1 MNRVLSVGAITALLS
16 AGPAAAQQ
24 TVLADTPVGFNGHEG
39 NENSEGSKIDD
50 PAKYRL
56 TTPIT
61 EHGGGGGMLSFNA
74 SRYFNQ
80 VVFGENQLEM
90 AGLRVEQA
98 EDVRGQVGNLKAE
111 FKFLCN
117 DGSGADDAAM
127 RKCLSFTYHGITS
140 ISPGILAD
148 LRSLI
153 GGNGVSAESPL
164 TSTAARWWLQ
174 VQDDGNYVIYDSWVF
189 DEDGNTTPKPIFDLW
204 SLMARLDRIDAELR
218 ALEGRR

>member
-1 MNRVLSVGAITALLS
+1 MMNRVLSVSAVTALLW
-16 AGPAAAQQ
+16 AVPAAAQQ
-24 TVLADTPVGFNGHEG
+24 TVLAETPVGFNGHEG
-39 NENSEGSKIDD
+39 NENSQGSKIDD

-80 VVFGENQLEM
+80 VVFGGNQLEM
-90 AGLRVEQA
+90 AGLRVAQA

-111 FKFLCN
+111 FTFLCN

-127 RKCLSFTYHGITS
+127 RKCLSFTYRGITE
-140 ISPGILAD
+140 ISPWILAD
-148 LRSLI
+148 LRTLI
-153 GGNGVSAESPL
+153 GGNGVPV
-164 TSTAARWWLQ
+164 TAARWWLQ
-174 VQDDGNYVIYDSWVF
+174 VQDNGNYVIYDSWVF